1 MHRRTAGAGA
11 GAAAARGTEALV
23 RMMTQ
28 RQRVVSSPSL
38 DYVLSASLMHESAY
52 ALLHACVYIASNKQ
66 SWTIVTIT
74 DAQTDWHLH

>member
-1 MHRRTAGAGA
+1 
-11 GAAAARGTEALV
+11 
-23 RMMTQ
+23 
-28 RQRVVSSPSL
+28 VVSSPSL
-38 DYVLSASLMHESAY
+38 DYVLSASLVHESAY